1 MLALEV
7 SQVAPKISYSG
18 NTLSYRTINFLVLIL
33 TEYLLIM
40 LGSGVLNFKN
50 SRDGIAANV
59 SSLKSFIRCNNMN
72 YGKNLNLQSHLS

>member
-59 SSLKSFIRCNNMN
+59 VSSLKSFIRCN